1 MNYFDKAF
9 FKFLFGFLC
18 LISLAIGVISYANSV
33 SAQSSLININTADST
48 LLQTL
53 NGIGAVKAQAI
64 IDYRTLNG
72 PFQAIEDIQN
82 VSGIGPATFNNIK
95 SFITVGSTTAPPV
108 VESVINTNNSTSNTS
123 SVHYSSTPVT
133 NVNKRIEMYVSAGRD
148 RVGTAGSPLEFISQT
163 HFEYTKSSI
172 FNWNFGDGSLGAGSI
187 ITHTYEYP
195 GEYIVILNASL
206 PQSQAVARV
215 NVKIVEPDI
224 KVVLASPEKIEL
236 KNNSSSE
243 INLYGRTLWHAG
255 KVFLFPKDT
264 IIMAGQSISFSS
276 KVTDLRPNG
285 TNDVR
290 IIVVGDTEQPKVMAK
305 IEEEKTK
312 QIASIKNQI
321 ASLEQ
326 QMASIPQPHLA
337 VQPPSEKSEEIIE
350 ETKNFEPQTAAV
362 VKSGWFETLKRFF
375 LRK

>member
-1 MNYFDKAF
+1 
-9 FKFLFGFLC
+9 
-18 LISLAIGVISYANSV
+18 
-33 SAQSSLININTADST
+33 
-48 LLQTL
+48 
-53 NGIGAVKAQAI
+53 
-64 IDYRTLNG
+64 
-72 PFQAIEDIQN
+72 
-82 VSGIGPATFNNIK
+82 
-95 SFITVGSTTAPPV
+95 
-108 VESVINTNNSTSNTS
+108 
-123 SVHYSSTPVT
+123 
-133 NVNKRIEMYVSAGRD
+133 
-148 RVGTAGSPLEFISQT
+148 
-163 HFEYTKSSI
+163 
-172 FNWNFGDGSLGAGSI
+172 
-187 ITHTYEYP
+187 
-195 GEYIVILNASL
+195 
-206 PQSQAVARV
+206 
-215 NVKIVEPDI
+215 
-224 KVVLASPEKIEL
+224 
-236 KNNSSSE
+236 
-243 INLYGRTLWHAG
+243 
-255 KVFLFPKDT
+255 
-264 IIMAGQSISFSS
+264 MAGQSISFSS